1 MILLPSF
8 FQLCMVYFDSVKC
21 LFIWWAT
28 EFSFTNIYWAN
39 AAWQALCYRD
49 KKIYLSGDA
58 VWILV
63 IVVQSLSC
71 VRLCETLWT
80 AACQASLFFPIAQS
94 LLRFTSVEA
103 VMLSNHL
110 ILCCSLLLP
119 SIFQSGSLQMS
130 QLFTSGG
137 PKYWSF
143 NFSINPSNEYS
154 GLISFRI
161 D

>member
-94 LLRFTSVEA
+94 LLRFTSVES

-110 ILCCSLLLP
+110 IVYHPLFLLP
-119 SIFQSGSLQMS
+119 SISL
-130 QLFTSGG
+130 
-137 PKYWSF
+137 
-143 NFSINPSNEYS
+143 SIRVFSNE
-154 GLISFRI
+154 LALHIRWAKVLELQLQH
-161 D
+161 